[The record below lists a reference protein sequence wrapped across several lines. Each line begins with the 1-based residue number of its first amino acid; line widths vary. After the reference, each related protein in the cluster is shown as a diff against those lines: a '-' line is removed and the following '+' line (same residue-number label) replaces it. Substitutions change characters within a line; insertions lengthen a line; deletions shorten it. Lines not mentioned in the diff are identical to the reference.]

1 MKLPKINYE
10 DLPKEVREL
19 VGEDFEFESLADGN
33 YAVDFPVTSDR
44 YRSERM
50 TSAEKYVKF
59 KKYDEM
65 TADIMKRYES
75 GAITKEQGDVLWAKA
90 NELLNSILKS

>member
-59 KKYDEM
+59 KSM
-65 TADIMKRYES
+65 MS
-75 GAITKEQGDVLWAKA
+75 
-90 NELLNSILKS
+90 SINKIISRFFKIFC

>member
-1 MKLPKINYE
+1 
-10 DLPKEVREL
+10 
-19 VGEDFEFESLADGN
+19 
-33 YAVDFPVTSDR
+33 
-44 YRSERM
+44 M
-50 TSAEKYVKF
+50 TSAEKFIKF

-75 GAITKEQGDVLWAKA
+75 GAITKEQGDVLWGKA

>member
-19 VGEDFEFESLADGN
+19 VGEDFEFESLADDN
-33 YAVDFPVTSDR
+33 YAVEFPVTSDR

-50 TSAEKYVKF
+50 TSAEKFIKF

-65 TADIMKRYES
+65 TADIMKRYED
-75 GAITKEQGDVLWAKA
+75 GHITKEEAEVLWAEA
-90 NELLNSILKS
+90 NKLNPLT